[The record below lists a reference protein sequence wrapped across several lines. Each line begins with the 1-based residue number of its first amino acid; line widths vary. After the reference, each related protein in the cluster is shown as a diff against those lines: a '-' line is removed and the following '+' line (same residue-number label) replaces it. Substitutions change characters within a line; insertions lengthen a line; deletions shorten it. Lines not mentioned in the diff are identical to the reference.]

1 MLSTIAVILYSV
13 FNYYFIL
20 CIKGLVVGDDEDKSF
35 AFYDPFVQMKNEY
48 AGIC

>member
-1 MLSTIAVILYSV
+1 MSLVYAATMLSTIAVILYSV

-35 AFYDPFVQMKNEY
+35 AFFNEH
-48 AGIC
+48 GG

>member
-20 CIKGLVVGDDEDKSF
+20 CIKGLVVGDEDKSF
-35 AFYDPFVQMKNEY
+35 AFYDPFEQMKNGD